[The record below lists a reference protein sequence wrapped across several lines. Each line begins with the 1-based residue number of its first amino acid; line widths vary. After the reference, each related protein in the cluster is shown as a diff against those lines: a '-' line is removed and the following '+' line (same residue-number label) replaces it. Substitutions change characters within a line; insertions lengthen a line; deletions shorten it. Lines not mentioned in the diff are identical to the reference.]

1 MQDEP
6 VEALVEVLNK
16 EINSPLTSSCGRLFD
31 AVAAI
36 CGIRKRIRY
45 EAQAAI
51 ELMQHSESIKG
62 NIFPYELSGANK
74 NISPMIRQIT
84 REIMNGT
91 SVSEIGSRFH
101 STLVQLFGDVARE
114 ARKSS
119 GINRIVLS
127 GGVFQN
133 EILLSGLLLHLSESG
148 FDVYCHKQ
156 VPANDGGISLG
167 QAVITRMLE
176 QHGMTR
182 VDYKKE

>member
-62 NIFPYELSGANK
+62 NIFPKTYIEYDTILKYEAYLFVEDLS
-74 NISPMIRQIT
+74 
-84 REIMNGT
+84 
-91 SVSEIGSRFH
+91 
-101 STLVQLFGDVARE
+101 
-114 ARKSS
+114 
-119 GINRIVLS
+119 
-127 GGVFQN
+127 
-133 EILLSGLLLHLSESG
+133 
-148 FDVYCHKQ
+148 
-156 VPANDGGISLG
+156 
-167 QAVITRMLE
+167 
-176 QHGMTR
+176 
-182 VDYKKE
+182 